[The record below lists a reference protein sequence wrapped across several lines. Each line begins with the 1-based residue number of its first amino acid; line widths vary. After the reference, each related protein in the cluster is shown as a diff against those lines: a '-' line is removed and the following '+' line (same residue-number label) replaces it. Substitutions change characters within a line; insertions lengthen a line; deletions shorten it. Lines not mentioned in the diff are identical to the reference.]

1 MLFASDA
8 TRLLPERTRC
18 FLYGGMLILSLLL
31 PGFCFGQESLDAWPN
46 GRDQL
51 ELFPASRQFSK
62 RYQDARQL
70 IDEKNY
76 SAGIPELQAI
86 LDAPEDFVAIDRGV
100 GFHSLKRAAEDQLAA
115 LPPDG
120 KKYYSVQYG
129 PTAEQ
134 MLREAREQDN
144 QDLLREVVRRFFHT
158 QAGAE
163 AAYTLGSYYYERG
176 DLPAAAQ
183 LWESLSERHD
193 LATEKEPH
201 LTFRLAVAWY
211 HLGNLGKSRQSL
223 MKLARDT
230 NGADY
235 VFPNGK
241 KVALFQ
247 EGQNPVAWLSQ
258 LVGTLDLKGAREQSD
273 WTLYRGNAERIA
285 SAEFAVP
292 SSKPEWQFS
301 TIRDPFLQ
309 NNPNLPP
316 LEAILQKLGDFRR
329 KHLSGVLP
337 AASPIVAGDTVVV
350 RTHNNL
356 KGLDLRSGKLKWET
370 TVSDAL
376 FREMLKD
383 PQNSDEEFLGTP
395 QTPLQKYLTQRAWQ
409 DYTVGHLSSDGK
421 LVFSVENVGFI
432 GGFYHFSREDQESV
446 LSPNSYNRL
455 MAFEVATGKFVW
467 ELGGPR
473 LQNPINYSGH
483 YFLGPPLPLNGKL
496 YALAEEGREFRLL
509 VLDPQTGKTL
519 WTQSLFRSE
528 YPIARDYTTDR
539 RPLDHIRR
547 RMGLSPSLA
556 HGVLVCPTGSGCTVG
571 INAVTRQLLWRNVE
585 PRRNAITS
593 YAAFSRDA
601 NENAEGWAEFAPL
614 IVGDRVLLQSRT
626 GQNLKCLDLF
636 DGRLIW
642 SRPRQEYLFIASV
655 QDGNILL
662 VGPGSIEALKLSD
675 GSPAWPKAQKIPAPS
690 GRGIV
695 VRDTYFQPVDTGE
708 ILSIRLDDGLI
719 LARTRIETDTLVG
732 NLSAGSGML
741 VAQNETEVVGFRSA
755 ASIIEQIRLASQSD
769 QPAKQAEAELLR
781 GELYLYSGNVKQA
794 LAKIERSIEIKPTI
808 RARRLYADM
817 MLESLDHDFSQYASQ
832 ISKIEP
838 LLVDENQQRRFFQ
851 ILATNY
857 QSKGN
862 LRAALENYLK
872 LSELKNL
879 FSTETAKGGAFVRTD
894 RWIRSQLELLMV
906 RANEEQRQEID
917 AFFSS
922 YYTNHLVSADKDE
935 LQRFLKCCGNLPAT
949 RQARMLLVERLT
961 QELKT
966 ASPGKQSVLRRQL
979 MQQLEQLRNS
989 AQPVSA
995 AFATA
1000 RLAEIYVSL
1009 NQYAQAEELL
1019 HELKTKWPDVI
1030 CLDGKSGRQVAE
1042 SWQSDLEFQKQSH
1055 SRSVWPDYPAQVYRD
1070 EQSKGQN
1077 TSLPVEI
1084 IGLTNPLFENHRL
1097 EVGPAKEQLL
1107 AFDGAGKPLWTFS
1120 LAEAGIEVPQQPFFS
1135 ARVFE
1140 NYLVVNFGA
1149 EFFVLDTINRKTDGQ
1164 PTLLWKQRMIAGPP
1178 SLRDYISIE
1187 RSGLAPVLREY
1198 VTRNS
1203 DREQLGRI
1211 GTINSEFLCYQLGSE
1226 LIAADLLT
1234 GEILWKR
1241 QGLPNNSWHF
1251 GDAEHVILM
1260 TSQSRTEPRYVVRSG
1275 QNGQSVNAF
1284 KLKPGHSAIFAFECY
1299 LLTLGPPADDTRR
1312 LELRDLVSDEV
1323 VWSFEINKDTN
1334 YTLGQNYEIAMVAA
1348 DGTISI
1354 RDLRTGEQKVE
1365 VKGQAAPNVMR
1376 VLLLENKR
1384 QYLVFV
1390 SLPYVVKSRVTYR
1403 PLSMTSLLFNGM
1415 LYSIDRET
1423 GELMWSRMLEAQGI
1437 DFTQFFDLPVM
1448 TFGIRRVMGIST
1460 SSGNQVDL
1468 EVIDLRDGS
1477 QVLKETTSSNRLRTW
1492 VVPDLEQKDILIEP
1506 FQIRL
1511 SFEEPPIVAPKPAVA
1526 PQ

>member
-1 MLFASDA
+1 MLLAFDL
-8 TRLLPERTRC
+8 TTLIPERSRYPLC
-18 FLYGGMLILSLLL
+18 GWLLILCLLQ
-31 PGFCFGQESLDAWPN
+31 PGLAFGQVDQGAGLN
-46 GRDQL
+46 GAAPF
-51 ELFPASRQFSK
+51 ELFPASRQYSK

-70 IDEKNY
+70 IEEKNY

-86 LDAPEDFVAIDRGV
+86 LDAPEDFVTNERGA
-100 GFHSLKRAAEDQLAA
+100 GFHSLKRAAEDLLSK
-115 LPPDG
+115 LPADG

-134 MLREAREQDN
+134 MLREAVEQDKL
-144 QDLLREVVRRFFHT
+144 DLLREVVRRFFYT
-158 QAGAE
+158 NAGAE
-163 AAYTLGSYYYERG
+163 AAYTLAAWYYERG

-183 LWESLSERHD
+183 LWEMLSERHD
-193 LATEKEPH
+193 QATKKEPH
-201 LTFRLAVAWY
+201 LTFKLAVTWY
-211 HLGNLGKSRQSL
+211 HLGNLGKCRQAL
-223 MKLARDT
+223 MKLAREV
-230 NGADY
+230 NGPEY

-241 KVALFQ
+241 KVTLFQ
-247 EGQNPVAWLSQ
+247 EGQNPVEWLSQ
-258 LVGTLDLKGAREQSD
+258 LVGTPDLQGAREQSD
-273 WTLYRGNAERIA
+273 WNLYRGNADRTA

-292 SSKPEWQFS
+292 SSKPVWQFS
-301 TIRDPFLQ
+301 TIRDPFVQ
-309 NNPNLPP
+309 GNPGAPP
-316 LEAILQKLGDFRR
+316 LEAILQKLGEYRR

-337 AASPIVAGDTVVV
+337 AASPIVAGETVVV
-350 RTHNNL
+350 RTHRNL
-356 KGLDLRSGKLKWET
+356 KGLDLQTGKLKWET

-432 GGFYHFSREDQESV
+432 GGFYHFSREDRESV

-455 MAFEVATGKFVW
+455 MAFEVETGKFVW

-483 YFLGPPLPLNGKL
+483 YFLGPPLPLDGKL
-496 YALAEEGREFRLL
+496 YCLAEEGREFRLL
-509 VLDPQTGKTL
+509 VLDAQTGKTL

-571 INAVTRQLLWRNVE
+571 INAVSRQLLWRNVE
-585 PRRNAITS
+585 QHRNAITS

-601 NENAEGWAEFAPL
+601 NANAEGWAEFTPL
-614 IVGDRVLLQSRT
+614 IVGNRVLLQSRS
-626 GQNLKCLDLF
+626 GQDLKCLDLF

-642 SRPRQEYLFIASV
+642 SRPRRNNLFIASV
-655 QDGNILL
+655 QDDRILL
-662 VGPGSIEALKLSD
+662 VGPDRMEALKLSD
-675 GSPAWPKAQKIPAPS
+675 GAPAWPKSQKIPAPS

-695 VRDTYFQPVDTGE
+695 VRNTYYQPVDTGE
-708 ILSIRLDDGLI
+708 ILSIRLEDGLI
-719 LARTRIETDTLVG
+719 LARTRVDTDTLVG

-741 VAQNETEVVGFRSA
+741 VAQNEMEVIGFRSVE
-755 ASIIEQIRLASQSD
+755 SIVKQIQLASLSNE
-769 QPAKQAEAELLR
+769 PAEQALAELLR

-794 LAKIERSIEIKPTI
+794 LQKIERSIEIKPTI

-817 MLESLDHDFSQYASQ
+817 MLESLDHDFNLHQNQ

-851 ILATNY
+851 ILAMNY
-857 QSKGN
+857 QSQGN
-862 LRAALENYLK
+862 LKAALENYLK
-872 LSELKNL
+872 LSELKSL

-906 RANEEQRQEID
+906 RATEPQRAEID
-917 AFFSS
+917 DFFAG
-922 YYTNHLVSADKDE
+922 YYADHLVSAGTEE
-935 LQRFLKCCGNLPAT
+935 LQRFLKCCGNLAAT
-949 RQARMLLVERLT
+949 QQTRILLVERLE
-961 QELKT
+961 QSLKT
-966 ASPGKQSVLRRQL
+966 AAAGKQSALRREL
-979 MQQLEQLRNS
+979 MQQLEQLRQAS
-989 AQPVSA
+989 LPVGA

-1000 RLAEIYVSL
+1000 KLAEIYLSL
-1009 NQYAQAEELL
+1009 NRYSQAALLLKEL
-1019 HELKTKWPDVI
+1019 ETSWPDVI
-1030 CLDGKSGRQVAE
+1030 CLNGKTGRQLAQA
-1042 SWQSDLEFQKQSH
+1042 WQSDPAFQKQLQPKSA
-1055 SRSVWPDYPAQVYRD
+1055 WPAYPAQVYRD

-1084 IGLTNPLFENHRL
+1084 IGLTNPLFENQRL

-1107 AFDGAGKPLWTFS
+1107 AFDSAGKPLWTFS
-1120 LAEAGIEVPQQPFFS
+1120 LAEAGIEVPQQPYFS

-1140 NYLVVNFGA
+1140 NYLIVNFGA
-1149 EFFVLDTINRKTDGQ
+1149 EFFVLDPLNRNVDGQ
-1164 PTLLWKQRMIAGPP
+1164 PTLLWKQRMIPGPP

-1187 RSGLAPVLREY
+1187 RTGLAPVLREY
-1198 VTRNS
+1198 ITRNS

-1211 GTINSEFLCYQLGSE
+1211 GTVNEEFLCYQLGGD

-1241 QGLPNNSWHF
+1241 QGLATSSWHF
-1251 GDAEHVILM
+1251 GDAEHVIVM
-1260 TSQSRTEPRYVVRSG
+1260 TSENRTEPRYVVLSG
-1275 QNGQSVNAF
+1275 SDGEVVNAF
-1284 KLKPGHSAIFAFECY
+1284 KLKPGDSAVFAFERF
-1299 LLTLGPPADDTRR
+1299 LLTLGPPADATRR
-1312 LELRDLVSDEV
+1312 MELRDLVSDEV
-1323 VWSFEINKDTN
+1323 VWSMEIDKETN
-1334 YTLGQNYEIAMVAA
+1334 YTLGQNYEIAMIAPE
-1348 DGTISI
+1348 GTISI
-1354 RDLRTGEQKVE
+1354 VDLRTGEKKTE
-1365 VKGQAAPNVMR
+1365 VKGQAAPNVLR
-1376 VLLLENKR
+1376 VLLLENEK

-1390 SLPYVVKSRVTYR
+1390 SLPYVAKSRVTFR
-1403 PLSMTSLLFNGM
+1403 PMSMTTLMFNGM

-1423 GELMWSRMLEAQGI
+1423 GELMWSRMLEAQGV

-1448 TFGIRRVMGIST
+1448 TFGIRRVTGGPVT
-1460 SSGNQVDL
+1460 SGNQVDL

-1477 QVLKETTSSNRLRTW
+1477 QVLKETTSSNRLRIW
-1492 VVPDLEQKDILIEP
+1492 VVPDLARKNILIEP

-1511 SFEEPPIVAPKPAVA
+1511 SFEEPPVTAKKPETVSE
-1526 PQ
+1526 